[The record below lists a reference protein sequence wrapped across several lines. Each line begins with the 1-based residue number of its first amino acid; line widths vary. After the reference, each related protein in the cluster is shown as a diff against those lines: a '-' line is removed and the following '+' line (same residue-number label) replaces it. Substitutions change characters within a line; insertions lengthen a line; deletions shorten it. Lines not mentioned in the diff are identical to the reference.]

1 LQSYSKEI
9 KFDGIINCRDLG
21 GYKAEGNRTVAWR
34 RLFRSGYIHPMT
46 EGDLRRLKEELKLTS
61 VIDLRR
67 NNAGQNKEVSLLN
80 SAGIKYFNT
89 PFLSYQKEEL
99 KLTSVIDLR
108 RNNAGQ
114 NKEVSLLNSAGIKYF
129 NTPFLSY
136 QKEELNY
143 DFTNMGEAFLFRI
156 RHKEYAK
163 PLIDALEII
172 ADPKNHPLL
181 FHCGAGKDRSGLLAA
196 FVLSVLGVAD
206 KDIVSDYALSAQYM
220 PDMVKRLMQDPETPD
235 DVKNLPAYTWE
246 ATAASMALFL
256 SVLKQEFGSARRY
269 LEMNGADKSLFERLE
284 KALLI

>member
-67 NNAGQNKEVSLLN
+67 NKAGQNKEVNLLKI
-80 SAGIKYFNT
+80 AGIKY
-89 PFLSYQKEEL
+89 Y
-99 KLTSVIDLR
+99 
-108 RNNAGQ
+108 
-114 NKEVSLLNSAGIKYF
+114 

-143 DFTNMGEAFLFRI
+143 DFTSMGEAFLFRI
-156 RHKEYAK
+156 RHKEYTK